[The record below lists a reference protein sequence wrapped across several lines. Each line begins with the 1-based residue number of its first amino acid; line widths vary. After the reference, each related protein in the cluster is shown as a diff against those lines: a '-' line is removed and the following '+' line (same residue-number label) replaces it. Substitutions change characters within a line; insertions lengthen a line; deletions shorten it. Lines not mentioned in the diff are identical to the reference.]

1 MLRQKESD
9 LEKTE
14 DLLNSF
20 QYEVNLLSQE
30 RKRLIGLQSNLELE
44 LETSSQAHKQLAEQ
58 KTENEKLK
66 DIIDTLKIDLDEA
79 LYHHQQM
86 PSILHT
92 VEEHVDDEQ
101 EEEEEEEQ
109 GNQDRIVVV
118 KRKGSLLSLKEESHV
133 LSPLKV

>member
-86 PSILHT
+86 PPLDT
-92 VEEHVDDEQ
+92 VEEHVNDEQ
-101 EEEEEEEQ
+101 EED
-109 GNQDRIVVV
+109 QDSTVVVV